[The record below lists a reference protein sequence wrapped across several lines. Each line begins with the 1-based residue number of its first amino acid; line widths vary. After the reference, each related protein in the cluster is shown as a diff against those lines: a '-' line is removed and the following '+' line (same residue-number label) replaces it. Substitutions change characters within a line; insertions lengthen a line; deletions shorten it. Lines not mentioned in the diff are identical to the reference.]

1 MAGHYQLNKTQT
13 SCPYDVLP
21 NTRVTQK
28 RIKVMEDNTN
38 DEPQRVFDEFPQGN
52 LKKHGDR
59 AWLCFRFQYDEYV

>member
-1 MAGHYQLNKTQT
+1 MAGHYQLYKTQT

-38 DEPQRVFDEFPQGN
+38 DEPQRVFDEFP
-52 LKKHGDR
+52 
-59 AWLCFRFQYDEYV
+59 